1 MELVLYYHRKAFFN
15 HDMGTSIT
23 ETYLQLNISDPVV
36 FTSSVKCSSVNTSLS
51 LGYSK
56 NKKAI
61 SHPHVSQKPKIKIKS
76 SSVTVD
82 FGFLETS
89 PLL

>member
-1 MELVLYYHRKAFFN
+1 
-15 HDMGTSIT
+15 MGTSIT

-61 SHPHVSQKPKIKIKS
+61 SHPHVSQKTKIKS